1 MLIKIHKKKGFT
13 LLELIIVI
21 AIIAIL
27 SAIGAPTFSS
37 YMATRRLNGAA
48 RQVQSDLFA
57 ARMRAISD
65 NKLVAVSF
73 INNNQYTIFF
83 DNNNNGSIDSGETI
97 VTKSIHPTYHDVTI
111 SAVSS
116 YQPKFYSKGTSN
128 NGRITF
134 TGSTGTK
141 EIVVNPV
148 GRAKIN

>member
-1 MLIKIHKKKGFT
+1 MNPYRKNGFT
-13 LLELIIVI
+13 LIELMIVI

-27 SAIGAPTFSS
+27 SAISVPTFSS

-48 RQVQSDLFA
+48 RQVQGDLMA
-57 ARMRAISD
+57 TRMQAVSS

-73 INNNQYTIFF
+73 INSNQYTIFF

-97 VTKSIHPTYHDVTI
+97 VTKNIYPDYYDVTI
-111 SAVSS
+111 TAVSS
-116 YQPKFYSKGTSN
+116 YQPKFYSNGTSN